1 MSFRQFGG
9 LQFASKHNAV
19 ASYYNTSN
27 NLIVTQNVGQPNSYI
42 NFLSDI
48 SGNISIYG
56 NLDVSGNIHVSGDV
70 DISKNLHVQE
80 DIDCSGNLHVSGDI
94 DCSGNIDVSGDID
107 CSGNITA
114 NEFYITGPIVQ
125 ALNSVVP
132 KSYVDSVANG
142 LTPLPFC
149 VLCKND
155 ASFNSWPPSG
165 TSYTIDDIQLNP
177 TFDGS
182 AVLINAQGGPG
193 VPDINNGIY
202 IVSANQWQR
211 ASYLTTGDKATGTA
225 TFILQGTTYS
235 NYRFVCTT
243 GTDASAAYI
252 DASAVLWSPFD
263 IPFSLGQ
270 GLIKTVNNNN
280 TVISVDPSLNFIQ
293 YLDNSGNTL
302 NIGNYANNI
311 NIGKVSSGNNKI
323 CVTQNGVGINNNS
336 PQYALDVSGNLR
348 TTMDASINS
357 ITVGRGG
364 GSVVTNTAI
373 GVDTL
378 KSNIS
383 SSQQNT
389 AIGYRALYSN
399 SIGYYNTAVGTN
411 ALYSNSSGYYNT
423 AVGTDSLYQNNGIN
437 NTSFGYTA
445 GYYNSG
451 SYNTFLGCQAT
462 SNQGVIYNNSTA
474 LGYNAIIDAS
484 NQIVL
489 GGNSSGSYPSV
500 KIPGSYLGIGG
511 VYNPSPGFALDV
523 SGNTNVSGISYFN
536 TKQFTPWPPTP
547 YEICTNAPIQIKSFY
562 DQYDKLI
569 LTSDPSNNSAGTI
582 QYIWDSDTSSNIL
595 YRQLQLNPYGGSV
608 FINKLTPDP
617 YTNSFALDVSGCI
630 NSSSADSQS
639 FIAFQNN
646 YLGTTYFYG
655 MGTITSAL
663 CFSANRP
670 LNSNTPQMVLTSD
683 GNVGIGTTAPAYR
696 LDVSGNM
703 RINNPLSGYNGLTIN
718 QDPAGYAL
726 NILKYTDPSS
736 NSTGGFLIGGSGSYN
751 PTTQPN
757 DFTIVASGP
766 ITSPPIQSTV
776 NGEDTGVMN
785 LTVWSAVKNGLR
797 LTYTTATLTETGSI
811 FLNAPYVA
819 VGKSLGSG
827 YALDVS
833 GNVNATSYNT
843 PSDYRIKENVT
854 QIDSTFVDKL
864 NPVTYLNTK
873 SGKQD
878 IGLIAHELQ
887 EIYPELVNGEKDGE
901 QFQSVN
907 YIGLIPVLIKEIQD
921 LKKEIILVKTEL
933 NELKNK

>member
-1 MSFRQFGG
+1 M
-9 LQFASKHNAV
+9 
-19 ASYYNTSN
+19 
-27 NLIVTQNVGQPNSYI
+27 
-42 NFLSDI
+42 FLS
-48 SGNISIYG
+48 SGTNYT
-56 NLDVSGNIHVSGDV
+56 NA
-70 DISKNLHVQE
+70 
-80 DIDCSGNLHVSGDI
+80 
-94 DCSGNIDVSGDID
+94 
-107 CSGNITA
+107 A
-114 NEFYITGPIVQ
+114 NG
-125 ALNSVVP
+125 VVP
-132 KSYVDSVANG
+132 KSYVDSVGSG
-142 LTPLPFC
+142 LIPYGRVKAISTYDSSGNNTQYPVPINSNIILPFYIDGVSIDVGNN
-149 VLCKND
+149 VLLND
-155 ASFNSWPPSG
+155 
-165 TSYTIDDIQLNP
+165 
-177 TFDGS
+177 
-182 AVLINAQGGPG
+182 QGGG
-193 VPDINNGIY
+193 TTANVNNGVY
-202 IVSANQWQR
+202 TLNDVSGDYKFQR
-211 ASYLTTGDKATGTA
+211 STTIMPVDVS
-225 TFILQGTTYS
+225 S
-235 NYRFVCTT
+235 N
-243 GTDASAAYI
+243 AAYI
-252 DASAVLWSPFD
+252 SVVEGTVNSLSGWVQTHDDPPNTVGQSAML
-263 IPFSLGQ
+263 FSNFFSFAFKLGQ
-270 GLIKTVNNNN
+270 GLYPTPQDGQIYIN
-280 TVISVDPSLNFIQ
+280 VDSSLNFIN
-293 YLDNSGNTL
+293 YIDGSNNDTL
-302 NIGNYANNI
+302 NIGTNTNTI
-311 NIGKVSSGNNKI
+311 NIGKTTTVISGN
-323 CVTQNGVGINNNS
+323 VGIEKTPS
-336 PQYALDVSGNLR
+336 
-348 TTMDASINS
+348 
-357 ITVGRGG
+357 
-364 GSVVTNTAI
+364 
-373 GVDTL
+373 
-378 KSNIS
+378 
-383 SSQQNT
+383 
-389 AIGYRALYSN
+389 
-399 SIGYYNTAVGTN
+399 
-411 ALYSNSSGYYNT
+411 
-423 AVGTDSLYQNNGIN
+423 
-437 NTSFGYTA
+437 YT
-445 GYYNSG
+445 
-451 SYNTFLGCQAT
+451 
-462 SNQGVIYNNSTA
+462 
-474 LGYNAIIDAS
+474 
-484 NQIVL
+484 
-489 GGNSSGSYPSV
+489 
-500 KIPGSYLGIGG
+500 
-511 VYNPSPGFALDV
+511 LDV

-547 YEICTNAPIQIKSFY
+547 YEICTNAPIQIKSVY
-562 DQYDKLI
+562 DQNDKLI

-617 YTNSFALDVSGCI
+617 LYTNSYALDVSGCI

-639 FIAFQNN
+639 FIAFQNK

-726 NILKYTDPSS
+726 NILKYTDPSNS
-736 NSTGGFLIGGSGSYN
+736 STGGILIGGSGSYN
-751 PTTQPN
+751 PSTQPN

-766 ITSPPIQSTV
+766 VNTTPSPPSPSTV
-776 NGEDTGVMN
+776 PGEDTGVMN

-811 FLNAPYVA
+811 FLNAPYVG
-819 VGKSLGSG
+819 VGKSSGSG